1 MDGEITFFQPW
12 DVNVV
17 YSFSRGLHPLHPRL
31 VIFRP
36 FRAKMLSINLFGSKS
51 FGKASILNLFGDVL
65 GVGG

>member
-17 YSFSRGLHPLHPRL
+17 YSFSRGLHPRL

-36 FRAKMLSINLFGSKS
+36 FRAKMLSINILGLKS
-51 FGKASILNLFGDVL
+51 IW
-65 GVGG
+65 